1 MLITAA
7 NSRQMAAKSLEA
19 RRAAKQAALD
29 REALLK
35 RLIKAEEERLIKSAE
50 ASAQLP
56 ANAPDDSYLSERL
69 GTVRKQI
76 AGLDAMIEGAADAQ
90 TIDRIASAIARLS
103 ELERLYAGR
112 PLPGSRRP
120 SADRPRHDHGFT
132 PPLDS

>member
-56 ANAPDDSYLSERL
+56 ANAPEDDYLSERL

-120 SADRPRHDHGFT
+120 SADRSKPSYVFT
-132 PPLDS
+132 APTDS